1 MTYEEPCSKLLS
13 FLTELTFFININK
26 LKTKKKSK
34 TSNVDCIT
42 KSHK

>member
-1 MTYEEPCSKLLS
+1 MAYEESCSKLLS
-13 FLTELTFFININK
+13 FLTELTFFININR

-34 TSNVDCIT
+34 TLNVDYIT